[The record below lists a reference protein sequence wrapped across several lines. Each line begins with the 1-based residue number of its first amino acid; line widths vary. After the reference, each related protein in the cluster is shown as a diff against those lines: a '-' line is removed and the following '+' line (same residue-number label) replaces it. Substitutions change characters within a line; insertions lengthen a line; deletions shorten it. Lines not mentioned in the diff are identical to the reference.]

1 MELFPEL
8 FNEKLCEQLLA
19 LLRRW
24 METAITTANTENQQ
38 QVKPAV
44 RSTEE
49 IKICSALMNMFH
61 LVPAASAKLIEPLIT
76 LTVKTERG
84 LVLEIGSPFRKPL
97 IGFLLH
103 YPQQTVDYFLLNI
116 ADPLVNRLFISILK
130 REDTKPL
137 RASLEGNTVKLV
149 NSTFISITQN
159 PQVSSSSSELCLH
172 FMLQIPG
179 ERPQFKS
186 ILISCPRGYR
196 RCEFLTK

>member
-24 METAITTANTENQQ
+24 MDTAISTANTENQQ

-61 LVPAASAKLIEPLIT
+61 LVPAASSKLIEPLIT

-97 IGFLLH
+97 IDFLLH

-116 ADPLVNRLFISILK
+116 GDPLINRLFISILK
-130 REDTKPL
+130 RDDTKAL
-137 RASLEGNTVKLV
+137 RTALEGNTVKLV

-159 PQVSSSSSELCLH
+159 PQVSSITLSL
-172 FMLQIPG
+172 
-179 ERPQFKS
+179 
-186 ILISCPRGYR
+186 
-196 RCEFLTK
+196 

>member
-24 METAITTANTENQQ
+24 MDTAISTANTENQQ

-44 RSTEE
+44 RSMGE

-61 LVPAASAKLIEPLIT
+61 LVPAASSKLIEPLIT

-97 IGFLLH
+97 IDFLLH

-116 ADPLVNRLFISILK
+116 GDSLINRLFISILK
-130 REDTKPL
+130 RDDTKAL
-137 RASLEGNTVKLV
+137 RTALEGNTVKLV

-159 PQVSSSSSELCLH
+159 PQVSPTMQFVVQCSEFQEDSYCA
-172 FMLQIPG
+172 
-179 ERPQFKS
+179 
-186 ILISCPRGYR
+186 IL
-196 RCEFLTK
+196 LT